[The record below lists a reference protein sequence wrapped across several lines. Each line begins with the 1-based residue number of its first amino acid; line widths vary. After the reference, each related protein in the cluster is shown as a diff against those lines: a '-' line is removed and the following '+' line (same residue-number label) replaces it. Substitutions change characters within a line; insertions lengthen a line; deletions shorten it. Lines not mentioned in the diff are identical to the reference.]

1 VNAQS
6 AALQGKSP
14 PQDGPRWRARR
25 VFAERGFRRLLA
37 TRLAGQLSDGVF
49 QVALASYA
57 FFSPERHASGGA
69 VAAAFAVVLL
79 PYSFLGPFAGVFI
92 DRWQRRQ
99 ILLVANVL
107 RGLLAV
113 IVAAVVFSP
122 AGSTW
127 FFVSALTVL
136 SINRFVLSALSASLP
151 HVVPDGLLLTANAIS
166 PTAGTI
172 AAVTGG
178 GLGVG
183 LRVLVGGASDKSDAL
198 VITVA
203 ALLYVTAGVLA
214 LRLGRT
220 SLGPQATE
228 RIARPRKAITD
239 IGRGLIEGLRH
250 LGRRPLARD
259 ALTVIAVNR
268 FFYGIQFV
276 ATLLLY
282 RNYFEDP
289 SKPDAGLAGFAIA
302 VSASGVGYLTG
313 AVLTPTAV
321 RRFGRRGWVS
331 GLLIAAAVSV
341 VAFAMPY
348 TEPLLVV
355 CAFVL
360 GVSAQGIKVVVDT
373 TVQAEIDDVYRGR
386 VFSVYDVMFNVTF
399 VAAAVV
405 AATVLP
411 TSGKSYVALTCI
423 TIGYVVAAAWYWR
436 QARPAL

>member
-1 VNAQS
+1 M
-6 AALQGKSP
+6 
-14 PQDGPRWRARR
+14 
-25 VFAERGFRRLLA
+25 AERGFRRLLA
-37 TRLAGQLSDGVF
+37 VRLTGQLSDGVF

-57 FFSPERHASGGA
+57 FFSPERHASGGS

-107 RGLLAV
+107 RGLLAL

-122 AGSTW
+122 AGTTW

-136 SINRFVLSALSASLP
+136 SVNRFVLSALSASLP
-151 HVVPDGLLLTANAIS
+151 HVVPEGLLLTANAIS

-172 AAVTGG
+172 SAVSGG

-183 LRVLVGGASDKSDAL
+183 LRVLAGGASDKSDAL

-203 ALLYVTAGVLA
+203 ASLYVAAGVLA

-220 SLGPQATE
+220 TLGPVATE
-228 RIARPRKAITD
+228 RTTHARKAVTD
-239 IGRGLIEGLRH
+239 VARGLVAGLRH
-250 LGRRPLARD
+250 LGQRPLARD

-268 FFYGIQFV
+268 FFYGVQFV

-289 SKPDAGLAGFAIA
+289 SNPDAGLAGFAVA

-321 RRFGRRGWVS
+321 RRFGRRAWVS
-331 GLLIAAAVSV
+331 GLLTTAAVSV

-355 CAFVL
+355 GAFVL

-373 TVQAEIDDVYRGR
+373 IVQAEIDDVFRGR

-411 TSGKSYVALTCI
+411 PSGKSYAALTCI
-423 TIGYVVAAAWYWR
+423 AIGYVATAAWYWR
-436 QARPAL
+436 RARASGQSRGQPVL